1 MPQLWKY
8 MGVHGQ
14 EILRR
19 SLATRADAAFVKES
33 KILEPMLRGLDES
46 PYSNMKRYP
55 IHGDINPQNL
65 IWKNGVLVGLLD
77 FENVSTTNGPTIRDI
92 SQCYNTAFRDAKV
105 KYRLDLNLAKQVLL
119 YYKQC
124 HPMSNEE
131 VRLIPNLMIAG
142 FIEDFVYAFWMLKN
156 DPERARRY
164 RLALYSRA
172 AQWSY
177 SNRERIA
184 HALLE

>member
-1 MPQLWKY
+1 
-8 MGVHGQ
+8 MGDYQ
-14 EILRR
+14 AEILGRN
-19 SLATRADAAFVKES
+19 RANRDDVTFVKES
-33 KILEPMLRGLDES
+33 KILEPILRSLDES
-46 PYSNMKRYP
+46 PYSNLRRYP

-65 IWKNGVLVGLLD
+65 IWKNGMLIGLLD

-92 SQCYNTAFRDAKV
+92 SQFYNTAFRDAKV

-142 FIEDFVYAFWMLKN
+142 FIEDFVYAFWMLRN
-156 DPERARRY
+156 DPERARGH

-184 HALLE
+184 QALLS